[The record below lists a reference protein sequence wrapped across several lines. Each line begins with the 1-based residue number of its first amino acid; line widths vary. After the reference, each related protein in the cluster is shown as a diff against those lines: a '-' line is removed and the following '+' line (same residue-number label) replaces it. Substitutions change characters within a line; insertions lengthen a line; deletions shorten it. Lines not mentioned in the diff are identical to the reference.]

1 MATFSPLAYRTQM
14 GPLSRRVRFARS
26 AYQVDVC
33 ARVDRLLVYVCAE
46 SAVLRPLSSLS
57 RLGQLV
63 TNW

>member
-1 MATFSPLAYRTQM
+1 M
-14 GPLSRRVRFARS
+14 VRFARS